1 AFPKYFRLLGR
12 KIQLN
17 IHKASAWGT
26 RYSQASTFG
35 YAWLELMENFHPR
48 IWGIRESP
56 EFLTGCWDDCE
67 VNEARGI
74 ISTGMALVWLNKAK

>member
-1 AFPKYFRLLGR
+1 
-12 KIQLN
+12 
-17 IHKASAWGT
+17 
-26 RYSQASTFG
+26 
-35 YAWLELMENFHPR
+35 MENFHPR